1 MSMGSGSVES
11 DLVITRRSKKN
22 TSKVETKRAKI
33 CSKCERGRSAGY
45 RE

>member
-11 DLVITRRSKKN
+11 DLIITRRSEKK
-22 TSKVETKRAKI
+22 TSKVETERAKI
-33 CSKCERGRSAGY
+33 CSKCERGWSAGY